1 MSATNR
7 VKDLLAVTGR
17 LADVLASENKVLKSR
32 DRTGLA
38 GILDEK
44 TTLGRVYESRIDALV
59 EMNGELAE
67 VDLDLRER
75 LRGMGEKIS
84 GLMTENAKLLK
95 VAIEAN
101 RRVVDMIA
109 AAVKESAP
117 GPGTYAA
124 NGAIGVERHRGA
136 PHGLPLSLNQS
147 L

>member
-17 LADVLASENKVLKSR
+17 LADVLALENKLLKSR

-38 GILDEK
+38 GVLDEK

-59 EMNGELAE
+59 EMNGELAG

-117 GPGTYAA
+117 GPGTYSA
-124 NGAIGVERHRGA
+124 NGAVGAERHRGA